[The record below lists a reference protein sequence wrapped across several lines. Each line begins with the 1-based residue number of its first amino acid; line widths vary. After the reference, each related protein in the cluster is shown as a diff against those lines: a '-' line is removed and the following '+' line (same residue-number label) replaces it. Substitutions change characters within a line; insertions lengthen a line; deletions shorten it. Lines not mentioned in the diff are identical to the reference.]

1 LQLKA
6 VQAWD
11 STHAMKLQSSHGNV
25 NQESQ
30 MLRYWIECVS
40 SLFFRCYSI
49 VNVYFALPGHVKV
62 HGSVK
67 LSPEVASTVA
77 TCGRQGERKHG
88 GNIKRLDYT
97 PAK

>member
-1 LQLKA
+1 
-6 VQAWD
+6 
-11 STHAMKLQSSHGNV
+11 
-25 NQESQ
+25 

-77 TCGRQGERKHG
+77 TCGKANGNTGETSSAWTTLLQSDGWMTLKVWFR
-88 GNIKRLDYT
+88 
-97 PAK
+97 